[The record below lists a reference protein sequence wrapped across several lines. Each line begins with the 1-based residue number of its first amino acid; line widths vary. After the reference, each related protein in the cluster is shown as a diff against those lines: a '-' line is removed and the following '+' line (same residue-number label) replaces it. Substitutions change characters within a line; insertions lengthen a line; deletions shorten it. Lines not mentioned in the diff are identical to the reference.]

1 MFINTA
7 YMYVL
12 GDLGHA
18 DIRTVINYIGQS
30 YHGEAIVCYI
40 GHLTKVR
47 L

>member
-1 MFINTA
+1 MH
-7 YMYVL
+7 VL

-18 DIRTVINYIGQS
+18 DIRTVIMNYIGPS
-30 YHGEAIVCYI
+30 YHGEVIVCYI